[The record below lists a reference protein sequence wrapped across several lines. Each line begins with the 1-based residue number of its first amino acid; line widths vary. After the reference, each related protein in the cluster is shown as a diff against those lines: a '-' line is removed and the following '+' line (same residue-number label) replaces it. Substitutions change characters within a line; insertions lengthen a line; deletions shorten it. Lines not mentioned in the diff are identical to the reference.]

1 MSTWVM
7 FGVNL
12 DPWSY
17 ENLLLKQ
24 AILMEGK
31 PDISRSGALR
41 YVLRRLRFTDEQ
53 KQAYTSWVRDEMA
66 DNTPEALAK
75 ILEDETG

>member
-1 MSTWVM
+1 MTTWVA

-17 ENLLLKQ
+17 ENLLLRQ
-24 AILMEGK
+24 AVLRQTK

-41 YVLRRLRFTDEQ
+41 HILRRLRFTDEQ
-53 KQAYTSWVRDEMA
+53 KRAYTDWVHDEMA
-66 DNTPEALAK
+66 ENTPEALAK
-75 ILEDETG
+75 ILKERQS